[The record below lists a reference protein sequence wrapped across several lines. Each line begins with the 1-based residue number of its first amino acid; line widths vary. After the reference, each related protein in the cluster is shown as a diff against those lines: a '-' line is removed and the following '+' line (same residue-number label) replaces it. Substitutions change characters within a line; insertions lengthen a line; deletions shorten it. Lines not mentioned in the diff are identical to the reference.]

1 MGKIVVDMSI
11 CKGCGYCVQF
21 CPAHAIRIGDKR
33 LWESLRRTGGR
44 SQVRRLCGLRH
55 CVSGHGDHG
64 IQGIRERTVLLWNRN
79 ESLF

>member
-33 LWESLRRTGGR
+33 NTSGYG
-44 SQVRRLCGLRH
+44 
-55 CVSGHGDHG
+55 SGHGDHG

>member
-33 LWESLRRTGGR
+33 NTSGYGNHLQKCKGWDGQLWRKPSHISKIGR
-44 SQVRRLCGLRH
+44 AHV
-55 CVSGHGDHG
+55 
-64 IQGIRERTVLLWNRN
+64 
-79 ESLF
+79 

>member
-33 LWESLRRTGGR
+33 NTSGYGN
-44 SQVRRLCGLRH
+44 H
-55 CVSGHGDHG
+55 CAEPVEGA
-64 IQGIRERTVLLWNRN
+64 
-79 ESLF
+79 